1 MVRNVFWVISNT
13 FINSLNE
20 GHDQGRVKVKV
31 ASENDC
37 ALNRWILVA
46 FSYISGHSKDIR
58 KREIFLN
65 SSKKCL
71 CD

>member
-1 MVRNVFWVISNT
+1 MEWDMVRNVFWVISNT

-31 ASENDC
+31 ALENDC

-46 FSYISGHSKDIR
+46 FSYISGHSKDMWVQQQ
-58 KREIFLN
+58 LTG
-65 SSKKCL
+65 
-71 CD
+71 